1 MTEADGP
8 LTETI
13 RAAQAGDETAFVHLY
28 RALHPRL
35 LRYVGTLVGDA
46 EGDGDAEEVTAGAW
60 QEIARD
66 LGTFDGDGTCFRAW
80 CARIARTRAL
90 THLGHRPGRPARG
103 PRRPGSRHPRA
114 QRPAPHPEAAP
125 KRPDSGRTLALIAWL
140 PREEADAVAL
150 RAIVGLDAER
160 AAYVLGTSPAAARS
174 AAHRG
179 VRRLADQL
187 GEAAAGACLTGE
199 PAGDATCT
207 ATWML
212 RGM

>member
-8 LTETI
+8 LTEAI
-13 RAAQAGDETAFVHLY
+13 RAAQAGDEAAFVNLY
-28 RALHPRL
+28 RTVHPCL
-35 LRYVGTLVGDA
+35 LSYVGTLVGDA
-46 EGDGDAEEVTAGAW
+46 RGDGDAEEVTAGAW

-66 LGTFDGDGTCFRAW
+66 LGAFGGDAMSFRAW
-80 CARIARTRAL
+80 CARIARARAL
-90 THLGHRPGRPARG
+90 TRLRRRAGRPARG
-103 PRRPGSRHPRA
+103 PRHPGMPGPGRHPDRA
-114 QRPAPHPEAAP
+114 PE
-125 KRPDSGRTLALIAWL
+125 RPDGGRTLSLIAWL
-140 PREEADAVAL
+140 PRAEADAVAL

-199 PAGDATCT
+199 PAGDAACT

>member
-1 MTEADGP
+1 MAEADAP
-8 LTETI
+8 LAEAI

-28 RALHPRL
+28 RSLHPCL
-35 LRYVGTLVGDA
+35 VRYVGTLVGDA
-46 EGDGDAEEVTAGAW
+46 AGDGDAEEVTAGAW
-60 QEIARD
+60 QDIARD
-66 LGTFDGDGTCFRAW
+66 LRAFDGDALSFRAW

-90 THLGHRPGRPARG
+90 ARLRDRPGGPGRG
-103 PRRPGSRHPRA
+103 PRDPGGGPRTEGVPERPEG
-114 QRPAPHPEAAP
+114 
-125 KRPDSGRTLALIAWL
+125 GRTLALIAWL
-140 PREEADAVAL
+140 PRAEAEAVAL

-174 AAHRG
+174 ATLRG
-179 VRRLADQL
+179 LRLLADQL
-187 GEAAAGACLTGE
+187 GDAAVGACPAGA

>member
-8 LTETI
+8 LTEAI
-13 RAAQAGDETAFVHLY
+13 RAAQAGDETAFVNLY
-28 RALHPRL
+28 RTVHPWL

-46 EGDGDAEEVTAGAW
+46 DGDGDAEEVTAGVW

-66 LGTFDGDGTCFRAW
+66 LDAFGGDDMSFRAW

-90 THLGHRPGRPARG
+90 TRLRRRRGRPDRG
-103 PRRPGSRHPRA
+103 PRRPDAPDPGRHPDGA
-114 QRPAPHPEAAP
+114 PA
-125 KRPDSGRTLALIAWL
+125 RPDGRRSLALIAWL

-160 AAYVLGTSPAAARS
+160 AAYVLGTNPAAARS

-187 GEAAAGACLTGE
+187 GEAAAGARLTGE

-207 ATWML
+207 DTWML